1 MNRTLL
7 LAALAAA
14 TACGST
20 PSASDAGASD
30 AGTADAEAPTADM
43 GVTLPDAGPECTT
56 SADCAAPRPYCTPEG
71 ACAEPPI
78 AGAIGWGDGSPG
90 SVTLEKIFESSTRRE
105 ATDLAFN
112 NVRTSEL
119 WVLHRQPESSEP
131 CTAASPSPR
140 GCASLEGSVTII
152 HDPGTEAQRTV
163 WRKDANAWHFMRRP
177 PALAFGVDE
186 FFATCGE
193 ARTGNYLD
201 DRADFIGPTLWL
213 STPEWFGVPPP
224 SPDMNGTHFD
234 MLHGTPWCMGIAHER
249 DNVYWLFNGNVG
261 ALDRYD
267 FKDHHGPGAADH
279 SDGELKRFAEGTL
292 TRVPGVPGHLEYN
305 AADQH
310 VYVADTGG
318 GRVIKLDTTSGVAA
332 GTVRP
337 VYEPLQSNVRMA
349 DAVVT
354 DVVAPGLL
362 ERPSGLELRDG
373 ILYVSDNATSR
384 IHAFDLEGKL
394 LRTLDTG
401 LPAGTLA
408 GMAFS
413 PSGVLH
419 FVDLTNSDVYRVIP
433 R

>member
-14 TACGST
+14 TACSNAD
-20 PSASDAGASD
+20 PAPAEPDAGAPDAGAPVVD
-30 AGTADAEAPTADM
+30 AGTAA
-43 GVTLPDAGPECTT
+43 PDAGPECTS
-56 SADCAAPRPYCTPEG
+56 SANCAAPRPYCTPEG
-71 ACAEPPI
+71 TCAEPPI

-90 SVTLEKIFESSTRRE
+90 SVTLEKIWQSSVTRQ

-112 NVRTSEL
+112 NVRTDEL

-152 HDPGTEAQRTV
+152 HSPGTEAQRAV
-163 WRKDANAWHFMRRP
+163 WRKDSNAWHFMRRP

-201 DRADFIGPTLWL
+201 DTADFIGPTLWL
-213 STPEWFGVPPP
+213 STEQWFGVRPPDP
-224 SPDMNGTHFD
+224 NMNGTHFD

-261 ALDRYD
+261 AIDRYD

-305 AADQH
+305 AADEH
-310 VYVADTGG
+310 VYVADTGA
-318 GRVIKLDTTSGVAA
+318 GRVIKLDATSGRAS

-337 VYEPLQSNVRMA
+337 VYEPLQSNIRMV

-354 DVVAPGLL
+354 EVVPPGLL

-384 IHAFDLEGKL
+384 IHAFDLEGNP
-394 LRTLDTG
+394 LRSLDTG
-401 LPAGTLA
+401 LPPGSLA

-413 PSGVLH
+413 PSGVLY